1 MRISDWSSDVCSSD
15 LTDAPDLGPLGN
27 CIIDL
32 NDDCHE
38 ARLEF
43 RFGPKATAPEA
54 FFADHLIPL
63 EDAAD
68 DRSRFF
74 RNLSQRLP
82 SAYAGTL
89 EAVDPND
96 APNRK
101 LTETK
106 SHTTLIG
113 GGFITPQPT
122 DISQ

>member
-96 APNRK
+96 AINRK
-101 LTETK
+101 LLDRK
-106 SHTTLIG
+106 STRLNSSH
-113 GGFITPQPT
+113 
-122 DISQ
+122 

>member
-1 MRISDWSSDVCSSD
+1 MSISERSSDVCSSD
-15 LTDAPDLGPLGN
+15 L
-27 CIIDL
+27 L

-89 EAVDPND
+89 ESVDPND
-96 APNRK
+96 ATHRK
-101 LTETK
+101 LLEPKHSAENTSE
-106 SHTTLIG
+106 L
-113 GGFITPQPT
+113 
-122 DISQ
+122 